1 MEPDQVVVSGKRMDV
16 NNVFLLYIFLYADA
30 SCLYVCCIYSFS
42 PSGYHKIYKSISG
55 VNDESSILYQFFKE
69 LRETHLNSSFKA
81 PTSPTSCSHQQSQR

>member
-1 MEPDQVVVSGKRMDV
+1 VGFLFVSWRAVEMEPDQVVVSGNRMDV

-55 VNDESSILYQFFKE
+55 VKW
-69 LRETHLNSSFKA
+69 
-81 PTSPTSCSHQQSQR
+81 